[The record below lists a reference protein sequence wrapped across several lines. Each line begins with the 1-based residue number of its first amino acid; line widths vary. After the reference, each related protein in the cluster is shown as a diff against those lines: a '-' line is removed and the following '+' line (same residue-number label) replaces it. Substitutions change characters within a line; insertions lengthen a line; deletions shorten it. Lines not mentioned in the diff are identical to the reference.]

1 MQTIDNIVF
10 DDVIFPRANLLAALL
25 YQMDGVPIAVPLPH
39 AHLMSFIEVFR
50 NTNTCQNHIIANNQ
64 KEIKLFVHQNNMQ
77 WLFENSFVD
86 TVPQL
91 AKINIFCSSPG
102 SKAFWST
109 YTQRYRRIIEQPIL
123 YNELNFQL
131 LLFGFLFEI
140 ENRNQF
146 KIPNRTSKFENA
158 ITMKKQLQNRT
169 SQFENAIE
177 VQNSESQS
185 QVNISKKMLSRQLLI
200 LFLFV
205 LFTANLAQKY
215 VPNGRNDNEDAV
227 QPVNRAQLPSN
238 NDLKPASSINANVP
252 PASDR
257 LAPRRY
263 IDSNRRPSSS
273 LPTPLAASK
282 ECESDV

>member
-1 MQTIDNIVF
+1 
-10 DDVIFPRANLLAALL
+10 
-25 YQMDGVPIAVPLPH
+25 
-39 AHLMSFIEVFR
+39 
-50 NTNTCQNHIIANNQ
+50 
-64 KEIKLFVHQNNMQ
+64 
-77 WLFENSFVD
+77 
-86 TVPQL
+86 
-91 AKINIFCSSPG
+91 
-102 SKAFWST
+102 
-109 YTQRYRRIIEQPIL
+109 
-123 YNELNFQL
+123 
-131 LLFGFLFEI
+131 LFEI

-282 ECESDV
+282 ECESDVQKYCGKGSKQLLSNLKVLQCVDDLDNAVNLINK